1 MPIQRSRILCT
12 LSPYASYGKLNG
24 GRCSAMLLF
33 GHRECTICGRCG
45 RDKVF
50 IGMFEFLY
58 TSSSTDRVIVASM
71 AGYASNQN

>member
-1 MPIQRSRILCT
+1 
-12 LSPYASYGKLNG
+12 
-24 GRCSAMLLF
+24 MLLF